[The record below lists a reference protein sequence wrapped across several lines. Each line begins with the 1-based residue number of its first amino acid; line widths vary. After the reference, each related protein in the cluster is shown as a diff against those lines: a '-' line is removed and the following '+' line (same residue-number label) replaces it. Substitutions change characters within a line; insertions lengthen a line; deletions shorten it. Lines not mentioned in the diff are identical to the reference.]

1 MQRHALPLSL
11 FALAILACASFFT
24 IPSHSAPHSSLRKSE
39 LLALVAGDSLPE
51 NVVFEIRARGL
62 SFTPDDKYKSLLKD
76 AGADPT
82 VLAALDT
89 AKITNEAQPATTK
102 DSALLQSLSSA
113 GAKIRA
119 GQLDD
124 ATRELTAALI
134 HGSGISEI
142 GFVQGLVLIDLK
154 RFQEAGLIYS
164 IILRVNPD
172 FPLLHTR
179 LSFTYFE
186 SGDAEDALR
195 EAKAAL
201 AENPNNPAACLNAG
215 LALKDLRKFDAAK
228 SQLQACLHGKPDY
241 ELAYAGLGGL
251 LDDMKDFDGAIAQYK
266 KAVTL
271 KPDDANVH
279 YSLGVV
285 YGNKGDFV
293 SAIREYRE
301 VKRLDPNKLE
311 ARQNLGAA
319 LMHTDPAAAIIEFR
333 EFASFAP
340 DWPFCH
346 ECLGDALYRTG
357 KFEEAEKEYHIAVQL
372 DPAEPRLHVGL
383 GLIHEF
389 KKEYDEALLEYRL
402 AEKLDGTDGPAFT
415 DAGRVLLL
423 KKDFPAAISEFHRA
437 EEVDPA
443 NWVNHDLRGQALE
456 DSGDR
461 DAAMSEYREALSIAP
476 KELQARL
483 DLALALE
490 KKGDWLSALDN
501 YRQAALD
508 EPPPKPGLAQWIFDA
523 QNKYE
528 SAQERFKQHLADLRS
543 SGKASEAAALQASL
557 RSRASTAN
565 LDDKFHAAMQASTQ
579 AIEEKRFNDA
589 ETSAKQA
596 VDIAGKILPQDGRL
610 PEALGQLG
618 NVYAWRLDYKN
629 AQDVYKQQLT
639 QSQKLYGPKS
649 PMIAPALQ
657 NLAMLSLA
665 QKDFAASEAFFS
677 RALDLHQ
684 SIYGAN
690 SSAVAETLRG
700 LAHVYSMQRDF
711 AKSEAALL
719 RVVHIYEIMYPEDDS
734 RMAIPLTS
742 LCFVYDQW
750 GKPDKSEPC
759 YARLVSLTEKQFGA
773 DSPYLVRQLT
783 AEAQA
788 LRQLG
793 RNEEAVK
800 LERRTQSIQSAQHT
814 NPN

>member
-1 MQRHALPLSL
+1 MQRHA
-11 FALAILACASFFT
+11 FALLLSGVVILACVFFFNF
-24 IPSHSAPHSSLRKSE
+24 PSHSAPHSSLRRSE
-39 LLALVAGDSLPE
+39 LLALVAGECLPE
-51 NVVFEIRARGL
+51 NTVFEIRSRGL
-62 SFTPDDKYKSLLKD
+62 GFTPDDKYKSLLKN

-82 VLAALDT
+82 VLAALGT
-89 AKITNEAQPATTK
+89 AKITDEQSASTE
-102 DSALLQSLSSA
+102 DSALLQHLSSG

-119 GQLDD
+119 GQLDE
-124 ATRELTAALI
+124 AARELTEALT
-134 HGSGISEI
+134 GGPGASEI
-142 GFVQGLVLIDLK
+142 GFVQGVVLIDLK
-154 RFQEAGLIYS
+154 RYEEAGQVYLEIM
-164 IILRVNPD
+164 REDPD
-172 FPLLHTR
+172 FPQLHTR
-179 LSFTYFE
+179 LSFTYFQT
-186 SGDAEDALR
+186 GDAEGAFR

-201 AENPNNPAACLNAG
+201 AENPNNPSACLNAG

-228 SQLQACLHGKPDY
+228 SQIQACLRSKPDF

-266 KAVTL
+266 KALAL
-271 KPDDANVH
+271 KPDDANTH
-279 YSLGVV
+279 YSLGFV
-285 YGNKGDFV
+285 YGNKGDFA

-301 VKRLDPNKLE
+301 AKRLDPNKLE
-311 ARQNLGAA
+311 ARQNLGTA

-333 EFASFAP
+333 EFAAFAP

-357 KFEEAEKEYHIAVQL
+357 KYEEAEKEYRTAIQH
-372 DPAEPRLHVGL
+372 DPLEPRPHVGL
-383 GLIHEF
+383 GLIHES
-389 KKEYDEALLEYRL
+389 KKEYDEALLEYRV

-423 KKDFPAAISEFHRA
+423 KKDFPAAIAELQHA

-456 DSGDR
+456 DYGDR
-461 DAAMSEYREALSIAP
+461 DTAISEYKEALSIGP

-508 EPPPKPGLAQWIFDA
+508 EPPPKPGIAEWHFDA
-523 QNKYE
+523 QHKYE
-528 SAQERFKQHLADLRS
+528 SAQQRFKQHLADLRS
-543 SGKASEAAALQASL
+543 SGKASEAAALEAGL
-557 RSRASTAN
+557 RSRASTAS
-565 LDDKFHAAMQASTQ
+565 LDEKFHAAMQASTH

-649 PMIAPALQ
+649 PMIAPAFQ
-657 NLAMLSLA
+657 NLAILALA

-677 RALDLHQ
+677 RALDLNQ
-684 SIYGAN
+684 STYGEN
-690 SSAVAETLRG
+690 STAVAEILRG

-719 RVVHIYEIMYPEDDS
+719 RVTHIYEIMYTQDDS

-742 LCFVYDQW
+742 LCYVYDQW

-793 RNEEAVK
+793 RASEADK
-800 LERRTQSIQSAQHT
+800 LQHRLESIKSAQT

>member
-11 FALAILACASFFT
+11 SAVAILACVFFFT
-24 IPSHSAPHSSLRKSE
+24 LPSHSAPHSSLRKSE

-51 NVVFEIRARGL
+51 NVVFEIRSRGL

-89 AKITNEAQPATTK
+89 AKIANEAQSATTN

-124 ATRELTAALI
+124 ATRELTEALT
-134 HGSGISEI
+134 GSSGTSAI
-142 GFVQGLVLIDLK
+142 GFVQGMVLIKLK
-154 RFQEAGLIYS
+154 RFGEAGQVYAE
-164 IILRVNPD
+164 ILSEDPD

-179 LSFTYFE
+179 LSFTYFQ

-201 AENPNNPAACLNAG
+201 AENPNNPSACLNAG
-215 LALKDLRKFDAAK
+215 LALADLRKFDAAK
-228 SQLQACLHGKPDY
+228 SQLQLCIRIKPDY
-241 ELAYAGLGGL
+241 GLAYAGLASL
-251 LDDMKDFDGAIAQYK
+251 LEDMKDFDGAIAQYK
-266 KAVTL
+266 KALAL
-271 KPDDANVH
+271 KPDDANTR
-279 YSLGVV
+279 YNLGVV
-285 YGNKGDFV
+285 YGNKDDFV

-319 LMHTDPAAAIIEFR
+319 LMHTDPAAAILEFR
-333 EFASFAP
+333 ELVAIAP
-340 DWPFCH
+340 NWPYCH
-346 ECLGDALYRTG
+346 ECLGDALYQTG
-357 KFEEAEKEYHIAVQL
+357 KYEEAEKEYQAAAEAE
-372 DPAEPRLHVGL
+372 PAEPRSHTGL
-383 GLIHEF
+383 GHIYEVRQ
-389 KKEYDEALLEYRL
+389 KYDEALLEYRI
-402 AEKLDGTDGPAFT
+402 AEKLDDTSGAAFT

-423 KKDFPAAISEFHRA
+423 KKDFPAAITELQRG

-456 DSGDR
+456 DSGGR
-461 DAAMSEYREALSIAP
+461 DAAIAEYKEALSIAP

-490 KKGDWLSALDN
+490 KKGDWVSALDN
-501 YRQAALD
+501 YRQASLD
-508 EPPPKPGLAQWIFDA
+508 EPPIKLGLPQPRFDA

-528 SAQERFKQHLADLRS
+528 SAQKRFSQHLASLRS
-543 SGKASEAAALQASL
+543 SGKTSEAAKLQASL

-565 LDDKFHAAMQASTQ
+565 LDDRFHAAMQASVK
-579 AIEEKRFNDA
+579 AVNEKRFEGA

-596 VDIAGKILPQDGRL
+596 VDIAGKIQPLDGRL

-618 NVYAWRLDYKN
+618 SVYAWRVDYKN
-629 AQDVYKQQLT
+629 AQDVYKQQLV
-639 QSQKLYGPKS
+639 QSEKIYGPKS
-649 PMIAPALQ
+649 PQITPALE
-657 NLAMLSLA
+657 NLGLLALS

-677 RALDLHQ
+677 RALDLNQ
-684 SIYGAN
+684 STYGEN
-690 SSAVAETLRG
+690 SSAVAETLRA
-700 LAHVYSMQRDF
+700 LAHVYSMQKDF

-719 RVVHIYEIMYPEDDS
+719 RVVHIYGIMYAEDDYN
-734 RMAIPLTS
+734 MGVPYTS
-742 LCFVYDQW
+742 LCYLYDQW
-750 GKPDKSEPC
+750 GKPDKSAPC
-759 YARLVSLTEKQFGA
+759 FAHLVSLIEKQFGA
-773 DSPYLVRQLT
+773 TSPYLVRDLT
-783 AEAQA
+783 AEAKA

-793 RNEEAVK
+793 RASEAAK
-800 LERRTQSIQSAQHT
+800 LQQRLESLQSAQAK
-814 NPN
+814 PN